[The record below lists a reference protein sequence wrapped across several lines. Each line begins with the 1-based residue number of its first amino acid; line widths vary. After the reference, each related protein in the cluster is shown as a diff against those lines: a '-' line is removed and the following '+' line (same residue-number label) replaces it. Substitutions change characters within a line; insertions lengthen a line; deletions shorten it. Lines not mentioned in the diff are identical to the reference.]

1 MDESTTTVRLPEAAA
16 RRFGHVC
23 AFFHNRD
30 EEYHVLLPLAKE
42 GFERGEQVSNSV
54 DPEHRQRGVT
64 P

>member
-1 MDESTTTVRLPEAAA
+1 MDESTTTVRLPGAEA

-30 EEYHVLLPLAKE
+30 EEDHVPLPLAKE
-42 GFERGEQVSNSV
+42 GLERGEQVFHSV

>member
-1 MDESTTTVRLPEAAA
+1 MDESTGPVGLPGEEA

-30 EEYHVLLPLAKE
+30 EEDHVPLPLAKE
-42 GFERGEQVSNSV
+42 GLERGQQVSHGV
-54 DPEHRQRGVT
+54 DSEHRQRGVT

>member
-1 MDESTTTVRLPEAAA
+1 MDESTGPVRLPGEEA

-23 AFFHNRD
+23 AFFHNRN
-30 EEYHVLLPLAKE
+30 EEYDVLLPLAKE
-42 GFERGEQVSNSV
+42 GFERGGQVFHGV

>member
-1 MDESTTTVRLPEAAA
+1 MDERTTTVRLTGAA

-30 EEYHVLLPLAKE
+30 EEYDVLLPLAKE
-42 GFERGEQVSNSV
+42 GFERGEQVFHSV
-54 DPEHRQRGVT
+54 DLEHRQRGVT